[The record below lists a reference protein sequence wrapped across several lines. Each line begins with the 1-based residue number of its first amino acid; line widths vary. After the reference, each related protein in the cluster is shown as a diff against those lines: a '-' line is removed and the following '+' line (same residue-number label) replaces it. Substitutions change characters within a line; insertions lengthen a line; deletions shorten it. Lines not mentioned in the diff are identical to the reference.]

1 LNLNN
6 RPLSQMLKSTAPAEV
21 VEQDPL
27 EYYEQLT
34 AQIEIVRED
43 RSMEQIVFPVHPI
56 CEFLTEESKLRVFNT
71 TEQDEQ
77 GSKVTHFFEQ
87 TSFLHGEME
96 WQKKLRSMPV
106 LYWFSRRMTLW
117 GTISFNLAVF
127 INLIIAFF
135 YPYNSGQG
143 AIDDSMLLMLF
154 WILTGLSVLGLF
166 SKQYGL
172 QPLTLAL
179 ILRSIYHLGI
189 GNTLILLGLLNL
201 MLKVSSSST
210 ILISMCVC
218 LQLINKVVFVVSF
231 VGNNGTFIMGY
242 KAMVMDVEF
251 LYHLAYVLTST
262 LGLFVHELFYSIL
275 LFDLIYRE
283 ETLFNVIKSVTR
295 NGRSILLTALLAL
308 ILVYLFSILGFLF
321 LKEDFIMEVD
331 PLLQISADPQQTE
344 ASQDFIKSCSADGVS
359 CTDETNI
366 NTVAEEEGF
375 ILSPKAATVSEREEL
390 GSGLTSCSNIQSSI
404 SFLRRF
410 LFFRRVQHGAS
421 LRYAA
426 HVHRHR
432 AEPWSQE
439 RRRSGRRPPQTIQE
453 RKVTVWRSAPE
464 S

>member
-1 LNLNN
+1 
-6 RPLSQMLKSTAPAEV
+6 MLRGYCSTCGRESWSEPDPDVCRANVSGPDPVQSNCVCLQVDVIKKAYNQESECEEV
-21 VEQDPL
+21 EVEVSSR
-27 EYYEQLT
+27 
-34 AQIEIVRED
+34 EIF
-43 RSMEQIVFPVHPI
+43 SLFKH
-56 CEFLTEESKLRVFNT
+56 LYKLCA
-71 TEQDEQ
+71 
-77 GSKVTHFFEQ
+77 G
-87 TSFLHGEME
+87 
-96 WQKKLRSMPV
+96 MPV

-135 YPYNSGQG
+135 YPYNSGQARNHQSSDRFVVPSCAG

-189 GNTLILLGLLNL
+189 GNTLILLGSLN
-201 MLKVSSSST
+201 
-210 ILISMCVC
+210 
-218 LQLINKVVFVVSF
+218 LINKVVFVVSF

-331 PLLQISADPQQTE
+331 PLLQISAGMCRSLQVR
-344 ASQDFIKSCSADGVS
+344 S
-359 CTDETNI
+359 
-366 NTVAEEEGF
+366 
-375 ILSPKAATVSEREEL
+375 L
-390 GSGLTSCSNIQSSI
+390 
-404 SFLRRF
+404 LRF
-410 LFFRRVQHGAS
+410 AG
-421 LRYAA
+421 Y
-426 HVHRHR
+426 
-432 AEPWSQE
+432 
-439 RRRSGRRPPQTIQE
+439 
-453 RKVTVWRSAPE
+453 
-464 S
+464 